1 MSCKTFIKKHL
12 LEIIA
17 WRNIIQ
23 DIRSRYIIPR
33 KRNKYKTCSESAILE
48 MPFDISCYSRISIA
62 PYTKIRKGFTFLGDK
77 GSFTLK
83 KYSTIAMNCIV
94 IPDGHIPTLKVPQII
109 SGSNHINDKISDII
123 VNEGVWIGI
132 NSILLPGTIIGR
144 GSIIGAGSMVN
155 KEIPPYAVAVGSPA
169 KIIAST
175 FSIDEIIEHE
185 IALYPPEERFTRQ
198 ELEEIFSKYY
208 EGKKSIGHNSIPAEQ
223 KSFVETKLQQM
234 RKDIESKKE

>member
-1 MSCKTFIKKHL
+1 MKKQLQKYFPL
-12 LEIIA
+12 LFD
-17 WRNIIQ
+17 WYSTIQ
-23 DIRSRYIIPR
+23 NLRKRYIVPR
-33 KRNKYKTCSESAILE
+33 NRNLYRQCHETAIIE
-48 MPFDISCYSRISIA
+48 MPFNISEYSQISIG
-62 PYTKIRKGFTFLGDK
+62 PYTKIRSGFVFLGNK
-77 GSFTLK
+77 GTLTIK
-83 KYSTIAMNCIV
+83 KYTAIAFNCV
-94 IPDGHIPTLKVPQII
+94 VVTDGHTPTLKVPHII
-109 SGSNHINDKISDII
+109 GGSYHINDKATDII
-123 VNEGVWIGI
+123 INEAVWIGV
-132 NSILLPGTIIGR
+132 NCMLLPGTVIGR